1 MAGKKKEECS
11 NPSPN
16 WGGKRK
22 GAGRPSRGE
31 QVRVREILDDAIT
44 PEEVMGKLAEL
55 IQNGDHRSIDLYM
68 RYRMG
73 VPKQE
78 MAIEMTGTQDINFS
92 LNNIVTFTDEDE
104 E

>member
-44 PEEVMGKLAEL
+44 PEEVMGKLREL
-55 IQNGDHRSIDLYM
+55 IENGDFRAIDLYLK
-68 RYRMG
+68 YRVG
-73 VPKQE
+73 QPKQE